1 MNSER
6 YKYEKN
12 FELGSNPAQRGRL
25 PGVSFFAAATLFV
38 AILYWA
44 QAILIPI
51 ALATL
56 LTFLLAPM
64 VSRLERWR
72 LNRGLSVTVVVLL
85 TIAMLGGTIWL
96 AGLQVR
102 NLVDELP
109 RYRANIRQKVRD
121 LRNLE
126 KRSALEKFGTMMGQV
141 QNEFSKSGKPG
152 VALAPLPSPATA
164 APVAPSDQ
172 PLIPDWIKQPLV
184 MTGLVLLL
192 LIYMLAQREELRN
205 RIVALMGYGN
215 LPITTHALEEMGER
229 VGNYL
234 LTQLAINTSFGLL
247 IAIGLALIELPYAFL
262 WGFLATLLIFVPVVG
277 FWLAAGLPTAL
288 SLAVFTGWLWPL
300 AVLGLFVVLKT
311 ANNVLLEPLLYGKSA
326 GVLQVPLLILL
337 AFWTWLWGPVGLI
350 LATPLT
356 VCLLVFAKHVPQL
369 EFLSLLISDKPAM
382 TSRIE
387 LYQRLL
393 ALDYDDAAVIVENF
407 LREHPSEE
415 IYDGLL
421 LPALCYVKADR
432 RRGVLSETQERFVF
446 DSLGTLHEEWVS
458 EAAGSGAQ
466 SSTAAKI
473 LLLGCPADGEADEMA
488 LYFLRVLLDVQRFE
502 CEIVG
507 PATLAAETAARVG
520 ERSPAAV
527 VIAALPP
534 GGLAQ
539 TRYLCKRLRRTFPQL
554 KIIVLR
560 WALAEDRQQDRESCL
575 AAGADNV
582 ALTMPEARGQIG
594 NLALLK
600 N

>member
-1 MNSER
+1 LNSER
-6 YKYEKN
+6 YSYEKIADPGQDA
-12 FELGSNPAQRGRL
+12 LRRGSL
-25 PGVSFFAAATLFV
+25 PGPWFFAGAALFV

-44 QAILIPI
+44 RVILIPI

-64 VSRLERWR
+64 VSGLERWR
-72 LNRGLSVTVVVLL
+72 LSRGLSVTVVVLL
-85 TIAMLGGTIWL
+85 TFTMLGGMVGL
-96 AGLQVR
+96 AALQVR
-102 NLVDELP
+102 NLGDELP
-109 RYRANIRQKVRD
+109 QYRANIRQKVGD
-121 LRNLE
+121 LRKFQN
-126 KRSALEKFGTMMGQV
+126 RSALEKIGTMMGQV
-141 QNEFSKSGKPG
+141 QSEFNKNSKPSAPT
-152 VALAPLPSPATA
+152 ALAA
-164 APVAPSDQ
+164 APSDQ
-172 PLIPDWIKQPLV
+172 PLIPDSIKQPLTI
-184 MTGLVLLL
+184 TGLVFLL

-229 VGNYL
+229 ISKYL

-247 IAIGLALIELPYAFL
+247 VAIALALIELPYAFL
-262 WGFLATLLIFVPVVG
+262 WGFLAALFIFVPVIG

-288 SLAVFTGWLWPL
+288 SLAVFTSWVWPL
-300 AVLGLFVVLKT
+300 AVLGLFIVLKT
-311 ANNVLLEPLLYGKSA
+311 VNNVLLEPWLYGKSA

-369 EFLSLLISDKPAM
+369 EFLSLLISDKPVMA
-382 TSRIE
+382 SRIQ

-393 ALDYDDAAVIVENF
+393 ALDYDEAAAIVEDY
-407 LREHPSEE
+407 LREHSSEE
-415 IYDGLL
+415 VYDGLL
-421 LPALCYVKADR
+421 LPALCYAKTDR
-432 RRGVLSETQERFVF
+432 RRGLLSERQESFIF
-446 DSLGTLHEEWVS
+446 DSLRTLHEESIGEPVGGNS
-458 EAAGSGAQ
+458 Q
-466 SSTAAKI
+466 TAARAEKI
-473 LLLGCPADGEADEMA
+473 QLLGCPADGAADELA
-488 LYFLRVLLDVQRFE
+488 LYFLCVLLGAQRFE

-520 ERSPAAV
+520 ERSPAVV

-539 TRYLCKRLRRTFPQL
+539 TRYLCKRLRRAFPQL

-560 WALAEDRQQDRESCL
+560 WALAGDRQQDREACL

-582 ALTMPEARGQIG
+582 ALTIPEARGQIG
-594 NLALLK
+594 NLALLE